1 MARQACKYHKANAT
15 IQVLDLRKNK
25 IGDRGAAA
33 LAKALTALLVMCFPV
48 ARATCSCGHPIS
60 GSVSFVER
68 KVHRLKTMHNV
79 REAVWCAS

>member
-1 MARQACKYHKANAT
+1 MGRQASKYHKANAT
-15 IQVLDLRKNK
+15 IRLLDLRNNM

-33 LAKALTALLVMCFPV
+33 LADALKALLVMCFPV

-60 GSVSFVER
+60 GSVSFVAR
-68 KVHRLKTMHNV
+68 KVHGLMTMHNV